1 MLFSEL
7 GLSKALLDTLDGLH
21 LTTPTPIQVQAIPL
35 VLEGRDVIG
44 LAQTGTGKTAAFS
57 LPILHRLAP
66 GKKAAPKK
74 VRALILSPTRE
85 LSAQIAKS
93 VKDYGRKLHL
103 TSTVVVGGV
112 SIRPQIKAL
121 AGGIDILIATPG
133 RLMDLIE

>member
-21 LTTPTPIQVQAIPL
+21 LTTPTPIQVQAIPP

-74 VRALILSPTRE
+74 VRALILSPTR
-85 LSAQIAKS
+85 
-93 VKDYGRKLHL
+93 
-103 TSTVVVGGV
+103 
-112 SIRPQIKAL
+112 
-121 AGGIDILIATPG
+121 
-133 RLMDLIE
+133 